1 MMRRAALYLSYGSA
15 VSILFSIALSQFLLG
30 LALLTL
36 IISRQRLRF
45 PPIKLPLGLFFAYTV
60 VAVLLSGNVYAG
72 WPQIR
77 KFFVFGIALV
87 IASTFQTAQNVQR
100 LCSLWT
106 ATASLSAIVGFG
118 QLLHRYGEAHAQGW
132 GDYGFFLDS
141 RLTGFTSHWM
151 TFGGELMI
159 VLLLAFS
166 FILFSRATRWRAVSA
181 VSLPILATALIFGL
195 TRSIFLVGLPLG
207 ILYLVW
213 NWKRWLIGLVPVC
226 IALMLL
232 AAPFQV
238 KERVLS
244 VAKPHGLVDSNIR
257 RVIMIRAGIA
267 MIRAHPWFGL
277 GPEQVGPE
285 FLGYV
290 PKDVPRPLPKGW
302 YGHLHNIY
310 LQYAAERGIP
320 ALLLL
325 MWLLVKMVRDLHKT
339 ARLYSANHAAWALYG
354 AVAVILAL
362 LGEGLFEYNLGNSEV
377 LTMFLAA
384 VACAYVLKWE
394 LESRHTS
401 TEARTTIQ
409 PAREPVLEHAVEAT
423 V

>member
-1 MMRRAALYLSYGSA
+1 MRRSALYLSYGSA
-15 VSILFSIALSQFLLG
+15 VSILFSIALSQILLG

-60 VAVLLSGNVYAG
+60 LAVFLSGHAHDG

-87 IASTFQTAQNVQR
+87 IASTFQTAQHVKQ
-100 LCSLWT
+100 LCLLWT
-106 ATASLSAIVGFG
+106 AAASVSATVGFG
-118 QLLHRYGEAHAQGW
+118 QLLSRYREAHAQGW

-141 RLTGFTSHWM
+141 RLTGFAGQWM

-159 VLLLAFS
+159 VFLMTFS
-166 FILFSRATRWRAVSA
+166 FVLFSDETKWRLSSA
-181 VSLPILATALIFGL
+181 ASLPLLGTALMFGL
-195 TRSIFLVGLPLG
+195 TRSIFLVGIPLG
-207 ILYLVW
+207 ALYLVW
-213 NWKRWLIGLVPVC
+213 IWKRWVIGLAPVC
-226 IALMLL
+226 VVLILL

-238 KERVLS
+238 KERIMS
-244 VAKPHGLVDSNIR
+244 VVSPHGLVDSNLR
-257 RVIMIRAGIA
+257 RVIMIRTGLA

-277 GPEQVGPE
+277 GPEQISPQ
-285 FLGYV
+285 FLRYV

-310 LQYAAERGIP
+310 LQYAAERGVP

-325 MWLLVKMVRDLHKT
+325 MWLLVRMFRDLHK
-339 ARLYSANHAAWALYG
+339 ASRMHSGNPAVWALYG
-354 AVAVILAL
+354 ALAVILAIL
-362 LGEGLFEYNLGNSEV
+362 AEGFFEYNLGDSEV
-377 LTMFLAA
+377 LTMFLATI
-384 VACAYVLKWE
+384 ACAYVVKWE
-394 LESRHTS
+394 LEIGHTS
-401 TEARTTIQ
+401 TDRPSAMQ
-409 PAREPVLEHAVEAT
+409 VAGLPVLEHTIEAI